1 MRAVVGAILVAGGL
15 ALVGYGIVGL
25 AGKKS
30 CDERISRGGDQLG
43 ANCEGG
49 TGTKIGEIVGGAF
62 VSFGGLAL
70 YATGR
75 GRRPPEEGA
84 ASPGSVVGVKPL
96 GHARSL
102 TGARDYLITVD
113 LGGEVLEIKA
123 GFKDGQVPA
132 TGSSVTVHRR
142 GKRATIDP
150 RPSGSGAQP

>member
-1 MRAVVGAILVAGGL
+1 MRAVVGVLLVAGGL
-15 ALVGYGIVGL
+15 ALVGYGIVGI
-25 AGKKS
+25 AGKRS
-30 CDERISRGGDQLG
+30 CDERIGHGGEQVG

-62 VSFGGLAL
+62 ICFGGFAL
-70 YATGR
+70 YAN
-75 GRRPPEEGA
+75 GRRRSPEGGT
-84 ASPGSVVGVKPL
+84 ASPGSVLGVKPL
-96 GHARSL
+96 GQARSP

-132 TGSSVTVHRR
+132 TGADVTVRRR

-150 RPSGSGAQP
+150 RT